1 MQRMRGGVNGVMP
14 YSQHMNA
21 WAFCRSQFRRRSWI
35 NTEAEVVACFPGDY
49 LWGSDYQYLGVSH
62 YYIQVCY
69 SANAHEVVAE
79 FRWGTPWGEGDTFS
93 LRFDPANPECNDRT
107 GIWLIRN
114 VLFWVVFGIL
124 MIAGMTHNW
133 WIQG

>member
-1 MQRMRGGVNGVMP
+1 
-14 YSQHMNA
+14 MNA